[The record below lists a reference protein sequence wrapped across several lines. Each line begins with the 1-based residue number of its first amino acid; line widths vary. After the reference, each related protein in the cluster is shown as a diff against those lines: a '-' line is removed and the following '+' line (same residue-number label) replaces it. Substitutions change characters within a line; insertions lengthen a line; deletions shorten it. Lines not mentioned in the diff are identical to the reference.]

1 MMLLPERLC
10 CTCDPGVDVRGRRL
24 AAGVEGVSVVGP
36 EVGRL
41 FGLRWLIPPQQQLQ
55 LLVSEETLQE
65 VQVQSRHRSAVHG
78 QDLVSGPEAWL
89 ETEKLNCIF

>member
-10 CTCDPGVDVRGRRL
+10 CTCDPAVDVRGRWL

-41 FGLRWLIPPQQQLQ
+41 FGL
-55 LLVSEETLQE
+55 
-65 VQVQSRHRSAVHG
+65 
-78 QDLVSGPEAWL
+78 
-89 ETEKLNCIF
+89 K